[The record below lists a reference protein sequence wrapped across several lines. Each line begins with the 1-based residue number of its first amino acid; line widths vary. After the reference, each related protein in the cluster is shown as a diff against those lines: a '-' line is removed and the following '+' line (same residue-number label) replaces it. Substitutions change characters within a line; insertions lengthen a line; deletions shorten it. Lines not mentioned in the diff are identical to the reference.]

1 MTYPLISESE
11 FPQLPLIGTVADVV
25 VTTSLEIAR
34 YFGKRHDNML
44 RDIDNL
50 QTSDLFRDLNYKP
63 SQYTPEGQTRSYP
76 MYYITKDG
84 FSLLAM
90 MCFHDPD
97 ALQRKEAFITAFNN
111 IEEWL
116 QAKLEATD
124 TDLPNIPQVSVVNEK
139 VVTTSLAIAE
149 YFGKLHRN
157 ILRSIE
163 QLDCSEEFG
172 VLNFEQSSYLNQQG
186 KQQPMYHITKDGF
199 MFLVMGF
206 TGKEAAQIKEAYI
219 KAVNQMEAQLRK
231 PTVSSI
237 EVETESTIWLKKY
250 VTLQEKYIALQEKLQ
265 THELKNATAESPKPL
280 RRRRLTEEMIQQILE
295 LYQQGY
301 TQTEI
306 ARVVGYSTAT
316 ISVVVRQRRNH

>member
-1 MTYPLISESE
+1 
-11 FPQLPLIGTVADVV
+11 
-25 VTTSLEIAR
+25 
-34 YFGKRHDNML
+34 
-44 RDIDNL
+44 
-50 QTSDLFRDLNYKP
+50 
-63 SQYTPEGQTRSYP
+63 
-76 MYYITKDG
+76 
-84 FSLLAM
+84 
-90 MCFHDPD
+90 
-97 ALQRKEAFITAFNN
+97 
-111 IEEWL
+111 
-116 QAKLEATD
+116 
-124 TDLPNIPQVSVVNEK
+124 
-139 VVTTSLAIAE
+139 
-149 YFGKLHRN
+149 
-157 ILRSIE
+157 
-163 QLDCSEEFG
+163 
-172 VLNFEQSSYLNQQG
+172 
-186 KQQPMYHITKDGF
+186 

-206 TGKEAAQIKEAYI
+206 TGKEAALIKEAYI
-219 KAVNQMEAQLRK
+219 QAFNQMEAQLRK

>member
-34 YFGKRHDNML
+34 YFGKRHDNVL

-50 QTSDLFRDLNYKP
+50 QSSDLFRDLNYKP

-124 TDLPNIPQVSVVNEK
+124 TDSPNIPQVSVVNEK

-199 MFLVMGF
+199 IFLVMGF
-206 TGKEAAQIKEAYI
+206 TGKEAARIEEAYI
-219 KAVNQMEAQLRK
+219 RAFNYQKSLI
-231 PTVSSI
+231 S
-237 EVETESTIWLKKY
+237 L
-250 VTLQEKYIALQEKLQ
+250 
-265 THELKNATAESPKPL
+265 ESPILGTPISYNSVNL
-280 RRRRLTEEMIQQILE
+280 LTFPYNSVNLKLLNGKRSPYSSNLWFIMIKVCPDSA
-295 LYQQGY
+295 G
-301 TQTEI
+301 
-306 ARVVGYSTAT
+306 
-316 ISVVVRQRRNH
+316 